1 MKESLSAFRSQS
13 QSRSQSLSRSR
24 SASLKESLSAFYSQS
39 KSQSRSVSQVVQSA
53 ADYVVTNA
61 GTAAAN
67 GDYTENGTFN
77 GVPCYEKSSGASW
90 LYYSVAGELETGK
103 VWAIYS
109 EKLNG
114 TFWYGDQTDGLTP
127 TIGEYTEI
135 GDGDAPNA
143 IVAAG

>member
-1 MKESLSAFRSQS
+1 MKESLSAFGSQS
-13 QSRSQSLSRSR
+13 QSASRSR
-24 SASLKESLSAFYSQS
+24 AALP
-39 KSQSRSVSQVVQSA
+39 

-77 GVPCYEKSSGASW
+77 GVPCYEKSGGASW
-90 LYYSVAGELETGK
+90 LYYSVTGELDTGK
-103 VWAIYS
+103 LWAIYS
-109 EKLNG
+109 EKLDG
-114 TFWYGDQTDGLTP
+114 TYWYGDQTDGVTP
-127 TIGEYTEI
+127 TIGEYTDET

>member
-1 MKESLSAFRSQS
+1 MSKSASMKESLSAFGSQS
-13 QSRSQSLSRSR
+13 QSASRSR
-24 SASLKESLSAFYSQS
+24 AALP
-39 KSQSRSVSQVVQSA
+39 

-77 GVPCYEKSSGASW
+77 SVPAYEKSGGGAW
-90 LYYSVAGELETGK
+90 LYYSVTGGLPLGK
-103 VWAIYS
+103 LWAIYS

-114 TFWYGDQTDGLTP
+114 TYWYADQTDGATP
-127 TIGEYTEI
+127 TIGEYA
-135 GDGDAPNA
+135 DGPEGNDPNA